1 MRHQGVLQVA
11 KGHGRAPVLYW
22 PGGCRGHLTT
32 RRLKRWLTKEKGI
45 EMSQAEETLG
55 RLASCLCEGE
65 EVDLEGLGQEL
76 AARLIPL
83 LASPLAGPGATLQEA
98 FEAAGS
104 GHEALA
110 TWVGD
115 APRLA
120 WSFGEEGLPVSVT
133 ALLGWPYGRVL
144 GDALCFECALLA
156 SVGVGEVCL
165 AANTA
170 ALVEGEFDEAMDP
183 VLSVIRTARA
193 DDEGEDTCA
202 CEGDYDDCTC
212 EHGHGHKCGC
222 DCDDEACTCEDD
234 CDCGHDHACD
244 CGDEGCA
251 CDHDHDCDDECAKGH
266 AHECACGCDDE
277 GVSGHD
283 HECACGCGDDGCA
296 CEHDH
301 DCDCGDD
308 ACGCGHDDD
317 DCCDGALAV
326 GVAIECGQLTPQ
338 TLCQAVDAISSA
350 YPDYLVACTG
360 AERCATPEDVRL
372 VCATVEP
379 GVAVRA
385 TTDARTVAEAVELF
399 EAGAVELM
407 CLHASQILLDFDRLA
422 TSL

>member
-22 PGGCRGHLTT
+22 PGGYRGHLTT

-193 DDEGEDTCA
+193 DDEEDACA
-202 CEGDYDDCTC
+202 CEGDCDCEGEDGC
-212 EHGHGHKCGC
+212 ACGHDHESAC
-222 DCDDEACTCEDD
+222 DCDDEACACEDD
-234 CDCGHDHACD
+234 CDCGHNHAYD
-244 CGDEGCA
+244 CGDEDCA
-251 CDHDHDCDDECAKGH
+251 CDHDHDYDDEGASGH
-266 AHECACGCDDE
+266 AHECACGCDD
-277 GVSGHD
+277 D
-283 HECACGCGDDGCA
+283 DCAY
-296 CEHDH
+296 EHDH

-338 TLCQAVDAISSA
+338 VLCQAVDAISSA
-350 YPDYLVACTG
+350 HPDYVVACTG

>member
-1 MRHQGVLQVA
+1 
-11 KGHGRAPVLYW
+11 
-22 PGGCRGHLTT
+22 
-32 RRLKRWLTKEKGI
+32 
-45 EMSQAEETLG
+45 MSQAEETLG

-104 GHEALA
+104 GHEVLA

-115 APRLA
+115 APRLT

-193 DDEGEDTCA
+193 ADDEDACA
-202 CEGDYDDCTC
+202 CEGDCDCGDEDAC
-212 EHGHGHKCGC
+212 ACGHDHESAC
-222 DCDDEACTCEDD
+222 DCDDEACACEDD
-234 CDCGHDHACD
+234 CDC
-244 CGDEGCA
+244 
-251 CDHDHDCDDECAKGH
+251 GH
-266 AHECACGCDDE
+266 AHECACGC
-277 GVSGHD
+277 
-283 HECACGCGDDGCA
+283 GDDDCA

-338 TLCQAVDAISSA
+338 VLCQAVDAISSA
-350 YPDYLVACTG
+350 HPDYVVACTG

-385 TTDARTVAEAVELF
+385 ATDARTVAEAVKLF

>member
-1 MRHQGVLQVA
+1 
-11 KGHGRAPVLYW
+11 
-22 PGGCRGHLTT
+22 
-32 RRLKRWLTKEKGI
+32 
-45 EMSQAEETLG
+45 MSQAEETLG

-183 VLSVIRTARA
+183 VLSVIRTAHA
-193 DDEGEDTCA
+193 DDEGDDGDACA
-202 CEGDYDDCTC
+202 
-212 EHGHGHKCGC
+212 CGC
-222 DCDDEACTCEDD
+222 DDG
-234 CDCGHDHACD
+234 CDCGHDHARDCD
-244 CGDEGCA
+244 DEDCA
-251 CDHDHDCDDECAKGH
+251 CEHGHDCDDEGTGGR
-266 AHECACGCDDE
+266 AHECACGCDD
-277 GVSGHD
+277 D
-283 HECACGCGDDGCA
+283 DCTCG
-296 CEHDH
+296 HDH
-301 DCDCGDD
+301 DCDCDD
-308 ACGCGHDDD
+308 DDD

-338 TLCQAVDAISSA
+338 VLCQAVDAISSA
-350 YPDYLVACTG
+350 HPDYVVACTG

-407 CLHASQILLDFDRLA
+407 CLHAAQILLDFDRLA

>member
-1 MRHQGVLQVA
+1 
-11 KGHGRAPVLYW
+11 
-22 PGGCRGHLTT
+22 
-32 RRLKRWLTKEKGI
+32 
-45 EMSQAEETLG
+45 MSQAEETLG

-193 DDEGEDTCA
+193 DDEGACV
-202 CEGDYDDCTC
+202 CEGDCN
-212 EHGHGHKCGC
+212 
-222 DCDDEACTCEDD
+222 CDDEACTCEGD

-244 CGDEGCA
+244 CDDEDCA
-251 CDHDHDCDDECAKGH
+251 CEHGHDCDDEGAGGH
-266 AHECACGCDDE
+266 AHECACGCDDADCTC
-277 GVSGHD
+277 GYD
-283 HECACGCGDDGCA
+283 HGCDDDA
-296 CEHDH
+296 
-301 DCDCGDD
+301 CDCGRDHGD
-308 ACGCGHDDD
+308 ACGCGRDDD

-338 TLCQAVDAISSA
+338 VLCRAVDAISSA
-350 YPDYLVACTG
+350 HPDYVVACTG

-385 TTDARTVAEAVELF
+385 ATDARTVAEAVELF

-422 TSL
+422 MSL

>member
-1 MRHQGVLQVA
+1 
-11 KGHGRAPVLYW
+11 
-22 PGGCRGHLTT
+22 
-32 RRLKRWLTKEKGI
+32 
-45 EMSQAEETLG
+45 MSQAEETLG

-170 ALVEGEFDEAMDP
+170 SLVEGEFDEAMDP
-183 VLSVIRTARA
+183 VLSVIRTAHA
-193 DDEGEDTCA
+193 DDEGDGEDAYASEGDCDCEDEEACA
-202 CEGDYDDCTC
+202 C
-212 EHGHGHKCGC
+212 GHDHESAC
-222 DCDDEACTCEDD
+222 DCDDEVCTCEDD
-234 CDCGHDHACD
+234 ETGCACGHDHESARD
-244 CGDEGCA
+244 CEDDDCA
-251 CDHDHDCDDECAKGH
+251 CGHDHDGDCDDEGASGH
-266 AHECACGCDDE
+266 AHECACGCDD
-277 GVSGHD
+277 D
-283 HECACGCGDDGCA
+283 DCACG
-296 CEHDH
+296 HDH
-301 DCDCGDD
+301 DCDCGEDE
-308 ACGCGHDDD
+308 CGCGHDDD

-338 TLCQAVDAISSA
+338 VLCQAVDAISSA
-350 YPDYLVACTG
+350 HPDYVVACTG

>member
-1 MRHQGVLQVA
+1 
-11 KGHGRAPVLYW
+11 
-22 PGGCRGHLTT
+22 
-32 RRLKRWLTKEKGI
+32 
-45 EMSQAEETLG
+45 MSQAEETLG

-193 DDEGEDTCA
+193 DDECDDGDACA
-202 CEGDYDDCTC
+202 C
-212 EHGHGHKCGC
+212 GHDHENAC
-222 DCDDEACTCEDD
+222 DCDDEVCT
-234 CDCGHDHACD
+234 
-244 CGDEGCA
+244 
-251 CDHDHDCDDECAKGH
+251 
-266 AHECACGCDDE
+266 
-277 GVSGHD
+277 
-283 HECACGCGDDGCA
+283 

-308 ACGCGHDDD
+308 ACGCSHDDD

-338 TLCQAVDAISSA
+338 VLCQAVDAISSA
-350 YPDYLVACTG
+350 HPDYLVACTG

-407 CLHASQILLDFDRLA
+407 CLHASQVLLDFDRLA

>member
-1 MRHQGVLQVA
+1 
-11 KGHGRAPVLYW
+11 
-22 PGGCRGHLTT
+22 
-32 RRLKRWLTKEKGI
+32 
-45 EMSQAEETLG
+45 MSQAEETLG

-83 LASPLAGPGATLQEA
+83 LASPLAGPGATLQQA
-98 FEAAGS
+98 FEAAGA

-120 WSFGEEGLPVSVT
+120 WSFGQEGLPMGVT

-156 SVGVGEVCL
+156 SVGVSEVCL
-165 AANTA
+165 AANAA

-183 VLSVIRTARA
+183 VLSVIRTAHA
-193 DDEGEDTCA
+193 DDECDDEDACA
-202 CEGDYDDCTC
+202 C
-212 EHGHGHKCGC
+212 GHNHESACGC
-222 DCDDEACTCEDD
+222 DDGACTCDDDCDCGHDRECDCGCEGD

-244 CGDEGCA
+244 CDDEDCA
-251 CDHDHDCDDECAKGH
+251 CEHGHDCDDEGADGR
-266 AHECACGCDDE
+266 AHECACGCDD
-277 GVSGHD
+277 D
-283 HECACGCGDDGCA
+283 DCACG
-296 CEHDH
+296 HDH
-301 DCDCGDD
+301 DCDCDDD
-308 ACGCGHDDD
+308 ACGCGRDDD
-317 DCCDGALAV
+317 DCCDDALAV

-338 TLCQAVDAISSA
+338 VLCQAVDAISSA
-350 YPDYLVACTG
+350 YPDYIVACTG
-360 AERCATPEDVRL
+360 SERCATPEDVRL

>member
-1 MRHQGVLQVA
+1 
-11 KGHGRAPVLYW
+11 
-22 PGGCRGHLTT
+22 
-32 RRLKRWLTKEKGI
+32 
-45 EMSQAEETLG
+45 MSQAEETLG

-83 LASPLAGPGATLQEA
+83 LASPLAGPGATLQQA

-170 ALVEGEFDEAMDP
+170 ALVESEFDEAMDP

-193 DDEGEDTCA
+193 DDEEDACA
-202 CEGDYDDCTC
+202 CEGEDACAC
-212 EHGHGHKCGC
+212 EDEDACACGHDHESAY

-234 CDCGHDHACD
+234 ED
-244 CGDEGCA
+244 GCA
-251 CDHDHDCDDECAKGH
+251 CGHDHDCD
-266 AHECACGCDDE
+266 CDD
-277 GVSGHD
+277 
-283 HECACGCGDDGCA
+283 DDCA

-338 TLCQAVDAISSA
+338 VLCQAVDAISSA
-350 YPDYLVACTG
+350 HPDYVVACTG

>member
-1 MRHQGVLQVA
+1 
-11 KGHGRAPVLYW
+11 
-22 PGGCRGHLTT
+22 
-32 RRLKRWLTKEKGI
+32 
-45 EMSQAEETLG
+45 MSQAEEILG

-83 LASPLAGPGATLQEA
+83 LASPLAGPGATLQQA
-98 FEAAGS
+98 FEAAGA

-120 WSFGEEGLPVSVT
+120 WSFGQEGLPMGVT

-183 VLSVIRTARA
+183 VLSVIRTAHA
-193 DDEGEDTCA
+193 DDEDAYDCED
-202 CEGDYDDCTC
+202 D
-212 EHGHGHKCGC
+212 C
-222 DCDDEACTCEDD
+222 DCDDEDACACGHDHKSACGCDNEACTCEDGD
-234 CDCGHDHACD
+234 YACGHDHD
-244 CGDEGCA
+244 CG
-251 CDHDHDCDDECAKGH
+251 CDDGAASGH
-266 AHECACGCDDE
+266 AHECACGCDDDGCTCE
-277 GVSGHD
+277 QGRD
-283 HECACGCGDDGCA
+283 RDCDYDDDACGCGCDDDDCA

-338 TLCQAVDAISSA
+338 VLCQAVDAISSA
-350 YPDYLVACTG
+350 HPDYVVACTG
-360 AERCATPEDVRL
+360 SERCATPEDVRL

-407 CLHASQILLDFDRLA
+407 CLHSGQILLDFDRLA

>member
-1 MRHQGVLQVA
+1 
-11 KGHGRAPVLYW
+11 
-22 PGGCRGHLTT
+22 
-32 RRLKRWLTKEKGI
+32 
-45 EMSQAEETLG
+45 MSQAEETLG

-83 LASPLAGPGATLQEA
+83 LASPLAGPGATLQQA

-193 DDEGEDTCA
+193 DDEGACD
-202 CEGDYDDCTC
+202 CEGDCDCGDEDAC
-212 EHGHGHKCGC
+212 ACGHDHESAR
-222 DCDDEACTCEDD
+222 DCDDD
-234 CDCGHDHACD
+234 CACGHDHACD
-244 CGDEGCA
+244 CDDEGA
-251 CDHDHDCDDECAKGH
+251 SRH
-266 AHECACGCDDE
+266 AHECACGGD
-277 GVSGHD
+277 
-283 HECACGCGDDGCA
+283 ACGCGCDDDDCA
-296 CEHDH
+296 CGHDH

-338 TLCQAVDAISSA
+338 VLCRAVDAISSA
-350 YPDYLVACTG
+350 HPDYVVACTG

-385 TTDARTVAEAVELF
+385 ATDARTVAEAVELF
-399 EAGAVELM
+399 EAGAVELI

>member
-1 MRHQGVLQVA
+1 
-11 KGHGRAPVLYW
+11 
-22 PGGCRGHLTT
+22 
-32 RRLKRWLTKEKGI
+32 
-45 EMSQAEETLG
+45 MSQAEETLG

-183 VLSVIRTARA
+183 VLSVIRTAHA
-193 DDEGEDTCA
+193 DDEECDDEDACA
-202 CEGDYDDCTC
+202 C
-212 EHGHGHKCGC
+212 GHDHESAC
-222 DCDDEACTCEDD
+222 DCDDD
-234 CDCGHDHACD
+234 CACGHDHDGNCN
-244 CGDEGCA
+244 
-251 CDHDHDCDDECAKGH
+251 DD
-266 AHECACGCDDE
+266 
-277 GVSGHD
+277 
-283 HECACGCGDDGCA
+283 
-296 CEHDH
+296 
-301 DCDCGDD
+301 
-308 ACGCGHDDD
+308 CGCGHDDD

-338 TLCQAVDAISSA
+338 VLCQAVDAISSA
-350 YPDYLVACTG
+350 HPDYLVACTG

-422 TSL
+422 ASL

>member
-11 KGHGRAPVLYW
+11 SSHGRAPVLYW
-22 PGGCRGHLTT
+22 PRGRRGHLTV
-32 RRLKRWLTKEKGI
+32 RRLKRGLTKEKGI

-83 LASPLAGPGATLQEA
+83 LASPLAGPGATLQQA
-98 FEAAGS
+98 FEAAGA

-120 WSFGEEGLPVSVT
+120 WSFGQEGLPMGVT

-183 VLSVIRTARA
+183 VLSVIRTAHA
-193 DDEGEDTCA
+193 DDEDACDCED
-202 CEGDYDDCTC
+202 D
-212 EHGHGHKCGC
+212 C
-222 DCDDEACTCEDD
+222 DCDDEDACACGHDHKSACGCDNEACTCEDGD
-234 CDCGHDHACD
+234 YACG
-244 CGDEGCA
+244 
-251 CDHDHDCDDECAKGH
+251 HDHDCDRDDGAASGH
-266 AHECACGCDDE
+266 AHECACGCDD
-277 GVSGHD
+277 
-283 HECACGCGDDGCA
+283 DGCT
-296 CEHDH
+296 CEQGRDR
-301 DCDCGDD
+301 DCDYDDD
-308 ACGCGHDDD
+308 ACGCGCDD

-338 TLCQAVDAISSA
+338 VLCQAVDAISSA
-350 YPDYLVACTG
+350 HPDYVVACTG
-360 AERCATPEDVRL
+360 SERCATPEDVRL

-407 CLHASQILLDFDRLA
+407 CLHSGQILLDFDRLA

>member
-1 MRHQGVLQVA
+1 
-11 KGHGRAPVLYW
+11 
-22 PGGCRGHLTT
+22 
-32 RRLKRWLTKEKGI
+32 
-45 EMSQAEETLG
+45 MSQAEETLG

-193 DDEGEDTCA
+193 DDEEDACA
-202 CEGDYDDCTC
+202 CEGD
-212 EHGHGHKCGC
+212 C
-222 DCDDEACTCEDD
+222 DCEGDEA
-234 CDCGHDHACD
+234 
-244 CGDEGCA
+244 GCA
-251 CDHDHDCDDECAKGH
+251 CGHDHDCDCDDDD
-266 AHECACGCDDE
+266 CACG
-277 GVSGHD
+277 
-283 HECACGCGDDGCA
+283 
-296 CEHDH
+296 HDH

-308 ACGCGHDDD
+308 DCGCGHDDD

-338 TLCQAVDAISSA
+338 VLCQAVDAISSA
-350 YPDYLVACTG
+350 HPDYLVACTG

-385 TTDARTVAEAVELF
+385 TTDTRTVAEAVELF

>member
-1 MRHQGVLQVA
+1 
-11 KGHGRAPVLYW
+11 
-22 PGGCRGHLTT
+22 
-32 RRLKRWLTKEKGI
+32 
-45 EMSQAEETLG
+45 MSQAEETLG

-183 VLSVIRTARA
+183 VLSVIRTAHA
-193 DDEGEDTCA
+193 DDDECDDEDACA
-202 CEGDYDDCTC
+202 CEGDCDCEDEEAC
-212 EHGHGHKCGC
+212 ACGHDHESAC

-234 CDCGHDHACD
+234 
-244 CGDEGCA
+244 E
-251 CDHDHDCDDECAKGH
+251 
-266 AHECACGCDDE
+266 
-277 GVSGHD
+277 
-283 HECACGCGDDGCA
+283 DGCA
-296 CEHDH
+296 CGHDH
-301 DCDCGDD
+301 DCDCDD
-308 ACGCGHDDD
+308 DCGCGRDDDDD

-338 TLCQAVDAISSA
+338 VLCQAVDAISSA
-350 YPDYLVACTG
+350 HPDYLVACTG
-360 AERCATPEDVRL
+360 TERCATPEDVRL

>member
-1 MRHQGVLQVA
+1 
-11 KGHGRAPVLYW
+11 
-22 PGGCRGHLTT
+22 
-32 RRLKRWLTKEKGI
+32 
-45 EMSQAEETLG
+45 MSQAEETLG

-193 DDEGEDTCA
+193 DDGECEDEDACVCEGEDA
-202 CEGDYDDCTC
+202 
-212 EHGHGHKCGC
+212 
-222 DCDDEACTCEDD
+222 
-234 CDCGHDHACD
+234 
-244 CGDEGCA
+244 
-251 CDHDHDCDDECAKGH
+251 
-266 AHECACGCDDE
+266 CACG
-277 GVSGHD
+277 
-283 HECACGCGDDGCA
+283 
-296 CEHDH
+296 HDH

-338 TLCQAVDAISSA
+338 VLCQAVDAISSA
-350 YPDYLVACTG
+350 HPDYLVACTG

-385 TTDARTVAEAVELF
+385 TTDARTVAEVVELF

>member
-1 MRHQGVLQVA
+1 
-11 KGHGRAPVLYW
+11 
-22 PGGCRGHLTT
+22 
-32 RRLKRWLTKEKGI
+32 
-45 EMSQAEETLG
+45 MSQAEETLG

-183 VLSVIRTARA
+183 VLSVIRTAHA
-193 DDEGEDTCA
+193 DDEGEDEDACA
-202 CEGDYDDCTC
+202 CEGEDGSAC
-212 EHGHGHKCGC
+212 GHDHKSAC
-222 DCDDEACTCEDD
+222 DCDDEACACEDD
-234 CDCGHDHACD
+234 CDRGHNHAYD
-244 CGDEGCA
+244 CGDEDCA
-251 CDHDHDCDDECAKGH
+251 CDHDHDYDDEGASGH
-266 AHECACGCDDE
+266 AHECACGCDD
-277 GVSGHD
+277 
-283 HECACGCGDDGCA
+283 DDCA

-301 DCDCGDD
+301 DCGCDD

-338 TLCQAVDAISSA
+338 TLCRAVDAISSA
-350 YPDYLVACTG
+350 HPDYVVACTG

-385 TTDARTVAEAVELF
+385 TTDACTVAEAVELF

>member
-1 MRHQGVLQVA
+1 MPRRSSASATARARKALRHQGVLQVA
-11 KGHGRAPVLYW
+11 SSHGRAPVLYW
-22 PGGCRGHLTT
+22 PRGCRGHLTA

-55 RLASCLCEGE
+55 CLASCLCEGE

-83 LASPLAGPGATLQEA
+83 LASPLAGPGATLQQA
-98 FEAAGS
+98 FEAAGA
-104 GHEALA
+104 GHEVLA

-120 WSFGEEGLPVSVT
+120 WSFGQEGLPMGVT

-183 VLSVIRTARA
+183 VLSVIRTAHA
-193 DDEGEDTCA
+193 DDEDA
-202 CEGDYDDCTC
+202 CD
-212 EHGHGHKCGC
+212 
-222 DCDDEACTCEDD
+222 CEDD
-234 CDCGHDHACD
+234 CDCDDEDACACGHDHESACGCD
-244 CGDEGCA
+244 NEACTCG
-251 CDHDHDCDDECAKGH
+251 HDHDCDRDDEAASGH
-266 AHECACGCDDE
+266 AHECACGCDD
-277 GVSGHD
+277 
-283 HECACGCGDDGCA
+283 DGCT
-296 CEHDH
+296 CEQGR

-338 TLCQAVDAISSA
+338 VLCQAVDAISSA
-350 YPDYLVACTG
+350 HPDYVVACTG
-360 AERCATPEDVRL
+360 SERCATPEDVRL

-407 CLHASQILLDFDRLA
+407 CLHAGQILLDFDRLA

>member
-1 MRHQGVLQVA
+1 
-11 KGHGRAPVLYW
+11 
-22 PGGCRGHLTT
+22 
-32 RRLKRWLTKEKGI
+32 
-45 EMSQAEETLG
+45 MSQAEETLG

-83 LASPLAGPGATLQEA
+83 LASPLAGPGATLQQA
-98 FEAAGS
+98 FEAAGA

-120 WSFGEEGLPVSVT
+120 WSLGQEGLPMGVT

-165 AANTA
+165 AANAA

-183 VLSVIRTARA
+183 VLSVIRTAHA
-193 DDEGEDTCA
+193 DDEDA
-202 CEGDYDDCTC
+202 CD
-212 EHGHGHKCGC
+212 
-222 DCDDEACTCEDD
+222 CEDD
-234 CDCGHDHACD
+234 CDR
-244 CGDEGCA
+244 
-251 CDHDHDCDDECAKGH
+251 DDEAASGH
-266 AHECACGCDDE
+266 A
-277 GVSGHD
+277 
-283 HECACGCGDDGCA
+283 HECACGCGDDGCTCEQGRDHDCDYDDDACDCDDDDCA

-338 TLCQAVDAISSA
+338 VLCQAVDAISSA
-350 YPDYLVACTG
+350 HPDYVVACTG
-360 AERCATPEDVRL
+360 SERCATPEDVRL

-407 CLHASQILLDFDRLA
+407 CLHAGQILLDFDRLA

>member
-1 MRHQGVLQVA
+1 
-11 KGHGRAPVLYW
+11 
-22 PGGCRGHLTT
+22 
-32 RRLKRWLTKEKGI
+32 
-45 EMSQAEETLG
+45 MSRAEETLG

-193 DDEGEDTCA
+193 DDDEDACA
-202 CEGDYDDCTC
+202 CEG
-212 EHGHGHKCGC
+212 
-222 DCDDEACTCEDD
+222 ED
-234 CDCGHDHACD
+234 A
-244 CGDEGCA
+244 
-251 CDHDHDCDDECAKGH
+251 
-266 AHECACGCDDE
+266 CACG
-277 GVSGHD
+277 
-283 HECACGCGDDGCA
+283 
-296 CEHDH
+296 HDH

-308 ACGCGHDDD
+308 DCGCGHDDD
-317 DCCDGALAV
+317 DCCDDALAV

-338 TLCQAVDAISSA
+338 VLCQAVDAISSA
-350 YPDYLVACTG
+350 YPDYIVACTG

-407 CLHASQILLDFDRLA
+407 CLHAGQILLDFDRLA
-422 TSL
+422 ASL

>member
-1 MRHQGVLQVA
+1 
-11 KGHGRAPVLYW
+11 
-22 PGGCRGHLTT
+22 
-32 RRLKRWLTKEKGI
+32 
-45 EMSQAEETLG
+45 MSQAEETLG

-83 LASPLAGPGATLQEA
+83 LASPLAGPGTTLQQA
-98 FEAAGS
+98 FEAAGA
-104 GHEALA
+104 GHEVLA

-120 WSFGEEGLPVSVT
+120 WSFGEEGLPVSVI

-144 GDALCFECALLA
+144 GDSLCFECALLA

-193 DDEGEDTCA
+193 DDEECEDEDACA
-202 CEGDYDDCTC
+202 CEGEDACAC
-212 EHGHGHKCGC
+212 GHDHESAC

-234 CDCGHDHACD
+234 EAGCACGHDRD
-244 CGDEGCA
+244 R
-251 CDHDHDCDDECAKGH
+251 DCDDAGASKH
-266 AHECACGCDDE
+266 THECACGCDDE
-277 GVSGHD
+277 GCTCEQGSD
-283 HECACGCGDDGCA
+283 YDCDYDDDACGCGCDDDDCVCGHDHACA
-296 CEHDH
+296 C
-301 DCDCGDD
+301 DD
-308 ACGCGHDDD
+308 DCGCGHDDD

-338 TLCQAVDAISSA
+338 VLCQAVDAISSA
-350 YPDYLVACTG
+350 HPDYLVACTG

>member
-1 MRHQGVLQVA
+1 
-11 KGHGRAPVLYW
+11 
-22 PGGCRGHLTT
+22 
-32 RRLKRWLTKEKGI
+32 
-45 EMSQAEETLG
+45 MSQAEETLG

-193 DDEGEDTCA
+193 DDDEDACA
-202 CEGDYDDCTC
+202 CEGD
-212 EHGHGHKCGC
+212 C
-222 DCDDEACTCEDD
+222 DCEDDEA
-234 CDCGHDHACD
+234 
-244 CGDEGCA
+244 GCA
-251 CDHDHDCDDECAKGH
+251 CGHDHDCD
-266 AHECACGCDDE
+266 CDD
-277 GVSGHD
+277 
-283 HECACGCGDDGCA
+283 DDCA

-338 TLCQAVDAISSA
+338 VLCQAVDAISSA
-350 YPDYLVACTG
+350 HPDYVVACTG

>member
-1 MRHQGVLQVA
+1 
-11 KGHGRAPVLYW
+11 
-22 PGGCRGHLTT
+22 
-32 RRLKRWLTKEKGI
+32 
-45 EMSQAEETLG
+45 MSQAEETLG

-83 LASPLAGPGATLQEA
+83 LASPLAGPGATLQQA

-193 DDEGEDTCA
+193 DDEEDACA
-202 CEGDYDDCTC
+202 CEGD
-212 EHGHGHKCGC
+212 C
-222 DCDDEACTCEDD
+222 DCEDDEA
-234 CDCGHDHACD
+234 
-244 CGDEGCA
+244 GCA
-251 CDHDHDCDDECAKGH
+251 CGHDHDCD
-266 AHECACGCDDE
+266 CDD
-277 GVSGHD
+277 
-283 HECACGCGDDGCA
+283 DDCA

-338 TLCQAVDAISSA
+338 VLCQAVDAISSA
-350 YPDYLVACTG
+350 HPDYVVACTG

-385 TTDARTVAEAVELF
+385 ATDARTVAEAVELF

>member
-1 MRHQGVLQVA
+1 
-11 KGHGRAPVLYW
+11 
-22 PGGCRGHLTT
+22 
-32 RRLKRWLTKEKGI
+32 
-45 EMSQAEETLG
+45 MSQAEETLG

-83 LASPLAGPGATLQEA
+83 LASPLAGPGATLQQA

-183 VLSVIRTARA
+183 VLSVIRTANA
-193 DDEGEDTCA
+193 DDECDDEDACACEDEDTCA
-202 CEGDYDDCTC
+202 C
-212 EHGHGHKCGC
+212 
-222 DCDDEACTCEDD
+222 
-234 CDCGHDHACD
+234 
-244 CGDEGCA
+244 
-251 CDHDHDCDDECAKGH
+251 
-266 AHECACGCDDE
+266 
-277 GVSGHD
+277 GHD
-283 HECACGCGDDGCA
+283 HECGCDDDDCA

-338 TLCQAVDAISSA
+338 VLCQAVDAISSA
-350 YPDYLVACTG
+350 HPDYVVACTG

-399 EAGAVELM
+399 EAGADELM

>member
-1 MRHQGVLQVA
+1 
-11 KGHGRAPVLYW
+11 
-22 PGGCRGHLTT
+22 
-32 RRLKRWLTKEKGI
+32 
-45 EMSQAEETLG
+45 MSQAEETLG

-193 DDEGEDTCA
+193 DDDEDACA
-202 CEGDYDDCTC
+202 CEGDHESAY
-212 EHGHGHKCGC
+212 

-234 CDCGHDHACD
+234 EA
-244 CGDEGCA
+244 GCA
-251 CDHDHDCDDECAKGH
+251 CGHDHDCDR
-266 AHECACGCDDE
+266 DDA
-277 GVSGHD
+277 GASKHT
-283 HECACGCGDDGCA
+283 HECACGCGDDDCA

-301 DCDCGDD
+301 DCDCDDD
-308 ACGCGHDDD
+308 ACGCGYYDD

-338 TLCQAVDAISSA
+338 VLCQAVDAISSA
-350 YPDYLVACTG
+350 HPDYLVACTG

>member
-1 MRHQGVLQVA
+1 M
-11 KGHGRAPVLYW
+11 
-22 PGGCRGHLTT
+22 T
-32 RRLKRWLTKEKGI
+32 
-45 EMSQAEETLG
+45 QAEETLG

-83 LASPLAGPGATLQEA
+83 LASPLAGPGATLQQA

-120 WSFGEEGLPVSVT
+120 WSFGEESLPVSVT

-193 DDEGEDTCA
+193 DDGECEDEDACVCEGEDACA
-202 CEGDYDDCTC
+202 C
-212 EHGHGHKCGC
+212 GHDHESAC
-222 DCDDEACTCEDD
+222 DCDDEACACEDD
-234 CDCGHDHACD
+234 CDCGHNHAYD
-244 CGDEGCA
+244 CGDEDCA
-251 CDHDHDCDDECAKGH
+251 CDHDHDYDDEGASGHAHECACDCDDEGASGH
-266 AHECACGCDDE
+266 AHECACGC
-277 GVSGHD
+277 
-283 HECACGCGDDGCA
+283 GDDDCA

-308 ACGCGHDDD
+308 DCGCGHDDD
-317 DCCDGALAV
+317 DCCEGALAV

-338 TLCQAVDAISSA
+338 VLCQAVDAISSA
-350 YPDYLVACTG
+350 HPDYVVACTG

>member
-1 MRHQGVLQVA
+1 
-11 KGHGRAPVLYW
+11 
-22 PGGCRGHLTT
+22 
-32 RRLKRWLTKEKGI
+32 
-45 EMSQAEETLG
+45 MSQAEETLG

-83 LASPLAGPGATLQEA
+83 LASPLAGPGATLQQA
-98 FEAAGS
+98 FEAAGA

-120 WSFGEEGLPVSVT
+120 WSLGQEGLPMGVT

-193 DDEGEDTCA
+193 DDEDACDCEDDCDCGDEDACA
-202 CEGDYDDCTC
+202 C
-212 EHGHGHKCGC
+212 GHDHERACCC
-222 DCDDEACTCEDD
+222 DNEACTCEDD
-234 CDCGHDHACD
+234 EAGCACGHDHD
-244 CGDEGCA
+244 
-251 CDHDHDCDDECAKGH
+251 
-266 AHECACGCDDE
+266 CGCDDE
-277 GVSGHD
+277 GCTCGQG
-283 HECACGCGDDGCA
+283 HECACDCDDDDCT

-317 DCCDGALAV
+317 DCGALAV

-338 TLCQAVDAISSA
+338 VLCQAVDAISSA
-350 YPDYLVACTG
+350 HPDYVVACTG

>member
-1 MRHQGVLQVA
+1 
-11 KGHGRAPVLYW
+11 
-22 PGGCRGHLTT
+22 
-32 RRLKRWLTKEKGI
+32 
-45 EMSQAEETLG
+45 MSQAEETLG

-193 DDEGEDTCA
+193 DGEGEDEDACA
-202 CEGDYDDCTC
+202 CEGDCDCEDEEAC
-212 EHGHGHKCGC
+212 ACGHDHDCGC

-234 CDCGHDHACD
+234 ETGCACGHDHESARD
-244 CGDEGCA
+244 CEDDDCA
-251 CDHDHDCDDECAKGH
+251 CGHDHDGDCDDEGASRH
-266 AHECACGCDDE
+266 AHECACGCDD
-277 GVSGHD
+277 D
-283 HECACGCGDDGCA
+283 DCGCGY
-296 CEHDH
+296 DH
-301 DCDCGDD
+301 DCDCGED
-308 ACGCGHDDD
+308 ACGCGYDDD

-326 GVAIECGQLTPQ
+326 GVAIECGRLTPQ
-338 TLCQAVDAISSA
+338 VLCQAVDAISSVH
-350 YPDYLVACTG
+350 PDYVAACTG

-422 TSL
+422 SSL

>member
-1 MRHQGVLQVA
+1 
-11 KGHGRAPVLYW
+11 
-22 PGGCRGHLTT
+22 
-32 RRLKRWLTKEKGI
+32 
-45 EMSQAEETLG
+45 MSQAEETLG

-193 DDEGEDTCA
+193 DDEECDDEDACA
-202 CEGDYDDCTC
+202 C
-212 EHGHGHKCGC
+212 GHDHESAC
-222 DCDDEACTCEDD
+222 DCDDD
-234 CDCGHDHACD
+234 CACGHDHD
-244 CGDEGCA
+244 G
-251 CDHDHDCDDECAKGH
+251 DCDDD
-266 AHECACGCDDE
+266 CGR
-277 GVSGHD
+277 GHD
-283 HECACGCGDDGCA
+283 H
-296 CEHDH
+296 
-301 DCDCGDD
+301 
-308 ACGCGHDDD
+308 D

-338 TLCQAVDAISSA
+338 VLCQAVDAISSA
-350 YPDYLVACTG
+350 HPDYLVACTG

>member
-1 MRHQGVLQVA
+1 
-11 KGHGRAPVLYW
+11 
-22 PGGCRGHLTT
+22 
-32 RRLKRWLTKEKGI
+32 
-45 EMSQAEETLG
+45 MSQAEETLG

-193 DDEGEDTCA
+193 DDEGDGEDACA
-202 CEGDYDDCTC
+202 CEGED
-212 EHGHGHKCGC
+212 
-222 DCDDEACTCEDD
+222 ACA
-234 CDCGHDHACD
+234 CGHDHESACG
-244 CGDEGCA
+244 CGDDDCA
-251 CDHDHDCDDECAKGH
+251 CGHDHDGDRDDEGTSGH
-266 AHECACGCDDE
+266 AHECACGDD
-277 GVSGHD
+277 D
-283 HECACGCGDDGCA
+283 DDCACGHDYA
-296 CEHDH
+296 C
-301 DCDCGDD
+301 DCDDD
-308 ACGCGHDDD
+308 CGCGHDDD
-317 DCCDGALAV
+317 DCCGGALAV

-338 TLCQAVDAISSA
+338 VLCQAVDVISSA
-350 YPDYLVACTG
+350 HPDYVVACTG

-422 TSL
+422 ASL

>member
-1 MRHQGVLQVA
+1 
-11 KGHGRAPVLYW
+11 
-22 PGGCRGHLTT
+22 
-32 RRLKRWLTKEKGI
+32 
-45 EMSQAEETLG
+45 MSQAEETLG

-183 VLSVIRTARA
+183 VLSVIRTAHA
-193 DDEGEDTCA
+193 DGDESDDEDAYA
-202 CEGDYDDCTC
+202 CEGDCDCEDEEAC
-212 EHGHGHKCGC
+212 ACGHDHDG
-222 DCDDEACTCEDD
+222 DCDDEGAS
-234 CDCGHDHACD
+234 GR
-244 CGDEGCA
+244 
-251 CDHDHDCDDECAKGH
+251 
-266 AHECACGCDDE
+266 AHECACGCDDDDCAC
-277 GVSGHD
+277 GHD
-283 HECACGCGDDGCA
+283 HES
-296 CEHDH
+296 
-301 DCDCGDD
+301 DCGDD

-338 TLCQAVDAISSA
+338 VLCQAVDAISSA
-350 YPDYLVACTG
+350 HPDYVVACTG

>member
-11 KGHGRAPVLYW
+11 SSHGRAPVLYW
-22 PGGCRGHLTT
+22 PRGRRGHLTV
-32 RRLKRWLTKEKGI
+32 RRLKRGLTKEKGI

-83 LASPLAGPGATLQEA
+83 LASPLAGPGATLQQA
-98 FEAAGS
+98 FEAAGA

-120 WSFGEEGLPVSVT
+120 WSFGQEGLPMGVT

-183 VLSVIRTARA
+183 VLSVIRTAHA
-193 DDEGEDTCA
+193 DDEDAYDCED
-202 CEGDYDDCTC
+202 D
-212 EHGHGHKCGC
+212 C
-222 DCDDEACTCEDD
+222 DCDDEDACACGHDHKSACGCDNEACTCEDGD
-234 CDCGHDHACD
+234 CACGHDHD
-244 CGDEGCA
+244 CG
-251 CDHDHDCDDECAKGH
+251 CDDGAASGH
-266 AHECACGCDDE
+266 AHECACGCDDDGCTCE
-277 GVSGHD
+277 QGRD
-283 HECACGCGDDGCA
+283 RDCDYEDDACGCGCDDDDCA

-338 TLCQAVDAISSA
+338 VLCQAVDAISSA
-350 YPDYLVACTG
+350 HPDYVVACTG
-360 AERCATPEDVRL
+360 SERCATPEDVRL

-407 CLHASQILLDFDRLA
+407 CLHSGQILLDFDRLA

>member
-1 MRHQGVLQVA
+1 
-11 KGHGRAPVLYW
+11 
-22 PGGCRGHLTT
+22 
-32 RRLKRWLTKEKGI
+32 
-45 EMSQAEETLG
+45 MSQAEETLG

-83 LASPLAGPGATLQEA
+83 LASPLVGPGATLQEA

-193 DDEGEDTCA
+193 DDEGDDGDACA
-202 CEGDYDDCTC
+202 CEDEDACAC
-212 EHGHGHKCGC
+212 GHDHESAC
-222 DCDDEACTCEDD
+222 DCDDEARACEDD
-234 CDCGHDHACD
+234 EA
-244 CGDEGCA
+244 GCA
-251 CDHDHDCDDECAKGH
+251 C
-266 AHECACGCDDE
+266 
-277 GVSGHD
+277 GHD
-283 HECACGCGDDGCA
+283 HECACGCGDDDCA
-296 CEHDH
+296 CENDH

-350 YPDYLVACTG
+350 HPDYLVACTG

>member
-193 DDEGEDTCA
+193 DDDEDACA
-202 CEGDYDDCTC
+202 CEGD
-212 EHGHGHKCGC
+212 CGC
-222 DCDDEACTCEDD
+222 GDEDACACGHDHESACGCDDEACTCEDD
-234 CDCGHDHACD
+234 CDCGHNHAYD
-244 CGDEGCA
+244 CGDEDCA
-251 CDHDHDCDDECAKGH
+251 CDYDHDYDDEGASGH
-266 AHECACGCDDE
+266 AHECACGCDD
-277 GVSGHD
+277 
-283 HECACGCGDDGCA
+283 DDCA

-301 DCDCGDD
+301 DCGCDD

-350 YPDYLVACTG
+350 HPDYLVACTG

-385 TTDARTVAEAVELF
+385 TTDARTVTEAVELF

>member
-1 MRHQGVLQVA
+1 
-11 KGHGRAPVLYW
+11 
-22 PGGCRGHLTT
+22 
-32 RRLKRWLTKEKGI
+32 
-45 EMSQAEETLG
+45 MSQAEETLG

-193 DDEGEDTCA
+193 DDEECEDEDACA
-202 CEGDYDDCTC
+202 CEGEDACAC
-212 EHGHGHKCGC
+212 GHDHESAR
-222 DCDDEACTCEDD
+222 DCDDD
-234 CDCGHDHACD
+234 CACGHDHACD
-244 CGDEGCA
+244 C
-251 CDHDHDCDDECAKGH
+251 DDD
-266 AHECACGCDDE
+266 CGC
-277 GVSGHD
+277 S
-283 HECACGCGDDGCA
+283 
-296 CEHDH
+296 
-301 DCDCGDD
+301 
-308 ACGCGHDDD
+308 HDDD

-338 TLCQAVDAISSA
+338 VLCQAVDAISSA
-350 YPDYLVACTG
+350 HPDYLVACTG

-422 TSL
+422 ASL

>member
-1 MRHQGVLQVA
+1 
-11 KGHGRAPVLYW
+11 
-22 PGGCRGHLTT
+22 
-32 RRLKRWLTKEKGI
+32 
-45 EMSQAEETLG
+45 MSQAEETLG

-83 LASPLAGPGATLQEA
+83 LASPLAGPGATLQQA

-193 DDEGEDTCA
+193 DDEECDDEDACA
-202 CEGDYDDCTC
+202 C
-212 EHGHGHKCGC
+212 GHDHESACG
-222 DCDDEACTCEDD
+222 CDDEACTCEDGD
-234 CDCGHDHACD
+234 CACGHDRD
-244 CGDEGCA
+244 R
-251 CDHDHDCDDECAKGH
+251 DCDDAGASRH
-266 AHECACGCDDE
+266 THECACGCDDE
-277 GVSGHD
+277 G
-283 HECACGCGDDGCA
+283 CT

-317 DCCDGALAV
+317 DCSDGALAV

-338 TLCQAVDAISSA
+338 VLCQAVDAISSA
-350 YPDYLVACTG
+350 HPDYLVACTG

>member
-1 MRHQGVLQVA
+1 M
-11 KGHGRAPVLYW
+11 
-22 PGGCRGHLTT
+22 
-32 RRLKRWLTKEKGI
+32 
-45 EMSQAEETLG
+45 
-55 RLASCLCEGE
+55 
-65 EVDLEGLGQEL
+65 
-76 AARLIPL
+76 
-83 LASPLAGPGATLQEA
+83 
-98 FEAAGS
+98 
-104 GHEALA
+104 
-110 TWVGD
+110 
-115 APRLA
+115 
-120 WSFGEEGLPVSVT
+120 SVT

-193 DDEGEDTCA
+193 DDDEDACA
-202 CEGDYDDCTC
+202 CEGD
-212 EHGHGHKCGC
+212 C
-222 DCDDEACTCEDD
+222 DCEDDEA
-234 CDCGHDHACD
+234 
-244 CGDEGCA
+244 GCA
-251 CDHDHDCDDECAKGH
+251 CGHDHDCD
-266 AHECACGCDDE
+266 CDD
-277 GVSGHD
+277 
-283 HECACGCGDDGCA
+283 DDCA

-338 TLCQAVDAISSA
+338 VLCQAVDAISSA
-350 YPDYLVACTG
+350 HPDYVVACTG

>member
-22 PGGCRGHLTT
+22 PRGCRGYLTA

-193 DDEGEDTCA
+193 DDDEDACA
-202 CEGDYDDCTC
+202 CEGDCDCEGEDAC
-212 EHGHGHKCGC
+212 ACGHDHDCGC
-222 DCDDEACTCEDD
+222 DCDDEVCTCEDD
-234 CDCGHDHACD
+234 EA
-244 CGDEGCA
+244 GCA
-251 CDHDHDCDDECAKGH
+251 CSHDHESAHDCDDDDCACGHDHDCDCDDEGASGH
-266 AHECACGCDDE
+266 AHECACGCDDDDC
-277 GVSGHD
+277 V
-283 HECACGCGDDGCA
+283 CG
-296 CEHDH
+296 HDH
-301 DCDCGDD
+301 DCDDD
-308 ACGCGHDDD
+308 CGCGYDGD

-338 TLCQAVDAISSA
+338 VLCQAVDAISSA
-350 YPDYLVACTG
+350 HPDYLVACTG